1 MSHKTAYKINR
12 ALYDVGVLDFA
23 SIIATT
29 CETKAKDSVSS
40 AIEFLNDCECSCDI
54 YRHC

>member
-1 MSHKTAYKINR
+1 VSHKTAYKINR